1 MLALFGVGFI
11 LFFRVTERFYALFI
25 ENHPT
30 SQPNSFELQRGLLV
44 IRTMVAAAPL
54 LGLLGTVNGIITTFQ
69 GIELGA
75 QSELMSAGIGQALKT
90 TQYGLTIAA
99 PGLLAERILTRRSE
113 FLLKLGMAPS

>member
-1 MLALFGVGFI
+1 
-11 LFFRVTERFYALFI
+11 
-25 ENHPT
+25 
-30 SQPNSFELQRGLLV
+30 
-44 IRTMVAAAPL
+44 MVAAAPL
-54 LGLLGTVNGIITTFQ
+54 LGLLGTVSGIITTFQ